1 MKNANV
7 INLSVDAST
16 KLNEPA
22 EHDQCPPSGCDT
34 QNRKRNVKQKQS
46 QNNQCV
52 GNVILLNKLFLGGW
66 LDKQGNIGHEI
77 IDFLLTDK
85 GEHYVY
91 NNPLGVCPK
100 DIWIDGT
107 KFPRSKEEKYLGKYM
122 VLTSEKRG
130 KEFDILYV
138 IELAEKLHGFSA
150 PKNKTKLRDI
160 QKKIQQDIIKNRDI
174 KYNGKYLYDIYK
186 NDDSDVELN
195 KSNVLM
201 LGPTG
206 VGKTLLAQTLARIL
220 DVPIAITDATTLT
233 EAGYVGEDV
242 ENILLRLIQ
251 AADYDIERAEHGII
265 YVDEIDKIA
274 RKSENASITR
284 DVSGEGVQQALLKII
299 EGTVSNVPPQGGRK
313 HPNQEF
319 IHIDTKNILFICGG
333 AFDGLEQAIIKRT
346 KHKSIGFGSDILSD
360 KEEMNNIFKKVI
372 PQDLVKYGIVPE
384 LVGRLPL
391 ITVLDELDEKALVKI
406 LTEPKNALIKQ
417 YEKLFDY
424 DNIEFE
430 IEEDALAEI
439 AKKAISQKT
448 GARGLRAIVEGILME
463 TMYEAPSN
471 DIRKVTVTKECVT
484 EGAKPLLKS
493 DTGKLKKAI
502 KK

>member
-186 NDDSDVELN
+186 NDDSLYLTFKGEKIYKADTPITFEETTHNFQRN
-195 KSNVLM
+195 K
-201 LGPTG
+201 
-206 VGKTLLAQTLARIL
+206 
-220 DVPIAITDATTLT
+220 
-233 EAGYVGEDV
+233 GYIYDDKDPD
-242 ENILLRLIQ
+242 
-251 AADYDIERAEHGII
+251 DY
-265 YVDEIDKIA
+265 
-274 RKSENASITR
+274 
-284 DVSGEGVQQALLKII
+284 
-299 EGTVSNVPPQGGRK
+299 
-313 HPNQEF
+313 
-319 IHIDTKNILFICGG
+319 
-333 AFDGLEQAIIKRT
+333 
-346 KHKSIGFGSDILSD
+346 
-360 KEEMNNIFKKVI
+360 KK
-372 PQDLVKYGIVPE
+372 
-384 LVGRLPL
+384 L
-391 ITVLDELDEKALVKI
+391 ITLIEDSIKNGTLKAFKPRNVSPSQI
-406 LTEPKNALIKQ
+406 GQSNANKTFIDLIKQ
-417 YEKLFDY
+417 EYNEQIYTNILHSVLEQGDLFKNFCDKFRKGKPFNSTDNFKVFRETKVVDGRMDICAESDSQRVIIENKINSGLNGLRPADNTTQLSTYYTWGTEKKTKPLCFVVAPDHRI
-424 DNIEFE
+424 DEIKREIHNKDPRMANIYT
-430 IEEDALAEI
+430 IIPYSEI
-439 AKKAISQKT
+439 ADFIEDQYKSSFIPSTYSHYSLMPQIIDAFRNLSLPKEDLY
-448 GARGLRAIVEGILME
+448 ARMFLDA
-463 TMYEAPSN
+463 TN
-471 DIRKVTVTKECVT
+471 
-484 EGAKPLLKS
+484 
-493 DTGKLKKAI
+493 
-502 KK
+502 

>member
-138 IELAEKLHGFSA
+138 IELAEKLHRFSA

-186 NDDSDVELN
+186 NDDSLYLTFKGEKIYKADTPITFEETTHNFQRN
-195 KSNVLM
+195 K
-201 LGPTG
+201 
-206 VGKTLLAQTLARIL
+206 
-220 DVPIAITDATTLT
+220 
-233 EAGYVGEDV
+233 GYIYDDKDPD
-242 ENILLRLIQ
+242 
-251 AADYDIERAEHGII
+251 DY
-265 YVDEIDKIA
+265 
-274 RKSENASITR
+274 
-284 DVSGEGVQQALLKII
+284 
-299 EGTVSNVPPQGGRK
+299 
-313 HPNQEF
+313 
-319 IHIDTKNILFICGG
+319 
-333 AFDGLEQAIIKRT
+333 
-346 KHKSIGFGSDILSD
+346 
-360 KEEMNNIFKKVI
+360 KK
-372 PQDLVKYGIVPE
+372 
-384 LVGRLPL
+384 L
-391 ITVLDELDEKALVKI
+391 ITLIEDSIKNGTLKAFKPRNVSPSQI
-406 LTEPKNALIKQ
+406 GQSNANKTFIDLIKQ
-417 YEKLFDY
+417 EYNEQIYTNILHSVLEQGDLFKNFCDKFRNDKTFNSTANFKVFRETKVVDGRMDICAESNSQRVIIENKINSGLNGLRPADNTTQLSTYYSWGEKGKQTEPLCFVVAPDY
-424 DNIEFE
+424 RKAE
-430 IEEDALAEI
+430 IEKEIKKEDPNMANIYKIIPYSEI
-439 AKKAISQKT
+439 AGFIEDQYKSSFIPSTYSHYSLMPQIIDAFRNLSVPKEDLY
-448 GARGLRAIVEGILME
+448 ARMFLDA
-463 TMYEAPSN
+463 TN
-471 DIRKVTVTKECVT
+471 
-484 EGAKPLLKS
+484 
-493 DTGKLKKAI
+493 
-502 KK
+502 

>member
-22 EHDQCPPSGCDT
+22 EHDQCPPSGCGI

-52 GNVILLNKLFLGGW
+52 GNVILLNKLFWGGW

-107 KFPRSKEEKYLGKYM
+107 KSKEEKHLGKYM

-160 QKKIQQDIIKNRDI
+160 QKNIQQDIIKNRDI

-186 NDDSDVELN
+186 NDDSLYLTFKGKKMYKADTPITFEETTHNFQRN
-195 KSNVLM
+195 KGYIYDDKDPDDYKKLI
-201 LGPTG
+201 
-206 VGKTLLAQTLARIL
+206 TLI
-220 DVPIAITDATTLT
+220 
-233 EAGYVGEDV
+233 ED
-242 ENILLRLIQ
+242 
-251 AADYDIERAEHGII
+251 
-265 YVDEIDKIA
+265 
-274 RKSENASITR
+274 SIN
-284 DVSGEGVQQALLKII
+284 D
-299 EGTVSNVPPQGGRK
+299 
-313 HPNQEF
+313 
-319 IHIDTKNILFICGG
+319 
-333 AFDGLEQAIIKRT
+333 
-346 KHKSIGFGSDILSD
+346 
-360 KEEMNNIFKKVI
+360 
-372 PQDLVKYGIVPE
+372 
-384 LVGRLPL
+384 GRL
-391 ITVLDELDEKALVKI
+391 EKFTPRYVSTSQI
-406 LTEPKNALIKQ
+406 GQSNANKTFIDLIKQ
-417 YEKLFDY
+417 EYNEQIYTNILHSILEQGDLFKHFCDKFRKGKTFNSTGNFKVFRETKVVDGRMDICAESDSQRVIIENKINSGLNGLRPADNTTQLSIYYRWGKEKPTDPLCFVVAP
-424 DNIEFE
+424 NCRKAE
-430 IEEDALAEI
+430 IEREIKKEDPNMANIYKIIPYSEI
-439 AKKAISQKT
+439 ADFIEHEYQYKYIPNTYSHYLLVQQIIDAFRNLSVPKEDLY
-448 GARGLRAIVEGILME
+448 ARMFLDA
-463 TMYEAPSN
+463 TN
-471 DIRKVTVTKECVT
+471 
-484 EGAKPLLKS
+484 
-493 DTGKLKKAI
+493 
-502 KK
+502 